1 VPAESQTRGEILD
14 NSPVVVVSGLPR
26 SGTSMTMAMLAEGG
40 LPCISDNVRQADE
53 DNPNG
58 YFEDERAKTLDTAED
73 TSWLCRAR
81 GKAVKI
87 VSPLLKELPP
97 GNEYKIL
104 FMLRDLDEVLAS
116 QKKMVLR
123 RGEHHDIPDDRM
135 KRMFENHLVT
145 VEKLMKSRPDTLVN
159 YLEFRSVIT
168 HPRQMAEEIR
178 GFLARDL
185 DVERMVAVVDE
196 RLYRNRRV

>member
-1 VPAESQTRGEILD
+1 
-14 NSPVVVVSGLPR
+14 
-26 SGTSMTMAMLAEGG
+26 MTMAMLAEGG
-40 LPCISDNVRQADE
+40 LPCVSDDVRQADE

-73 TSWLCRAR
+73 TRWLRQAR

-123 RGEHHDIPDDRM
+123 RGERHDIPDDRM
-135 KRMFENHLVT
+135 KRMFKNHLAT
-145 VEKLMKSRPDTLVN
+145 VDKLMKSRPDTVVK
-159 YLEFRSVIT
+159 YLEFSKVIT
-168 HPRQMAEEIR
+168 HPRQVAEEIR

-185 DVERMVAVVDE
+185 NVERMVAVVDE